1 MASVP
6 RFAAS
11 LLLPLAVLVLI
22 PGVALAQTNQLP
34 SDPDADSPSG
44 TVYEIPLEKARKD
57 AAPKPSGGG
66 SGDPAQDGGTGPAP
80 TPDASAESGVAGRES
95 LYRSENNFGS
105 SSQIPGVDDRRK
117 RARSAPS
124 DGSGRSGD
132 DTSATSRERAIADV
146 GVTSQARASGPS
158 NAVVIP
164 LLVLLLVIGA
174 IVGVAA
180 SRRRRGSS
188 TS

>member
-1 MASVP
+1 V
-6 RFAAS
+6 
-11 LLLPLAVLVLI
+11 VVLI

-57 AAPKPSGGG
+57 AAPKRSDGDTSVG
-66 SGDPAQDGGTGPAP
+66 SGSRGNGSQDGGTGS
-80 TPDASAESGVAGRES
+80 TSSPDSAAGAGVAGRES

-117 RARSAPS
+117 QARTRSA
-124 DGSGRSGD
+124 DGSTKATDG
-132 DTSATSRERAIADV
+132 TSPTSQERAIANV
-146 GVTSQARASGPS
+146 GATSQAAASGPS
-158 NAVVIP
+158 NAVVIA
-164 LLVLLLVIGA
+164 LLVLLLAVGT

-180 SRRRRGSS
+180 SRRRRDSS
-188 TS
+188 TP